1 MRRPALAGHL
11 GVRAPDLP
19 LLRHL
24 ADPLDV
30 EAQVAALAANGFA
43 GVSDN
48 YLLLRD
54 EAVQCRIGEAVRRH
68 GLRMGSFVHDPLR
81 WNEPAWIDGS
91 ALATIDA
98 SAVAAERTGSRC
110 ITCIT
115 GRVADENA
123 APQRRSMAET
133 LRRAAD
139 RLGSV
144 GVTLCVEPTHP
155 FFAPGLLIEQ
165 VEEALEVVALAGH
178 PHVRIG
184 FDIGHVALHGRDPV
198 EAIGLAAGMI
208 GNVQIADVPAEG
220 PGRVEPGAG
229 TLDWVAIVGALDTAD
244 YAGLIELELEPAETG
259 EAGERAMLS
268 RLAGLGLVGERA

>member
-1 MRRPALAGHL
+1 MKRPALAGHL

-19 LLRHL
+19 LLRHI

-54 EAVQCRIGEAVRRH
+54 EATQRRIGAAVLRH

-91 ALATIDA
+91 AIATLEA
-98 SAVAAERTGSRC
+98 SAAAAERSGSRS

-115 GRVADENA
+115 GRVADDNA
-123 APQRRSMAET
+123 APQRRSMAEA

-139 RLGSV
+139 RLGDA

-155 FFAPGLLIEQ
+155 LFAPGLLVEQ
-165 VEEALEVVALAGH
+165 VEEALEVVALADH
-178 PHVRIG
+178 PHVRIAL
-184 FDIGHVALHGRDPV
+184 DIGHVALHGRDPV
-198 EAIGLAAGMI
+198 AAIGLAAEMI
-208 GNVQIADVPAEG
+208 GNVQIADVPADG

-229 TLDWVAIVGALDTAD
+229 TLDWVAILGALDAAGYD
-244 YAGLIELELEPAETG
+244 GLIELELEPAETG

-268 RLAGLGLVGERA
+268 RLTGLGWR